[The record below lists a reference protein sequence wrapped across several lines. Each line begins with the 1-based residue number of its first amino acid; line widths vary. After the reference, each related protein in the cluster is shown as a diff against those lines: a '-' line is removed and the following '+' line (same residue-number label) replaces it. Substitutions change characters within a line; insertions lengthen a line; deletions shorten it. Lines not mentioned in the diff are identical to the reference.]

1 MGKPVRIDELARKMI
16 KLAGYKPDVDIKIEY
31 TGLRPGEK
39 LYEEM
44 LMDEEGMR
52 ETPNKLI
59 HIGRPIEMDV
69 DVFKRQLKELKNAC
83 EKDDVTIKKAVSRVV
98 DTYRPDGE
106 NTGAD
111 EEEKTA

>member
-1 MGKPVRIDELARKMI
+1 
-16 KLAGYKPDVDIKIEY
+16 
-31 TGLRPGEK
+31 
-39 LYEEM
+39 
-44 LMDEEGMR
+44 
-52 ETPNKLI
+52 
-59 HIGRPIEMDV
+59 MDV

-111 EEEKTA
+111 EEEKEKTA